1 MDTRV
6 VFMGSPDFSV
16 PILEELHKNYHVVG
30 VVTQPNRPSGRGRT
44 LTPPPVKQLADA
56 LNIPTIQPETLKDPI
71 ALDQLLAWQPDIIV
85 VAAFGQI
92 LRKNVLDLPKFG
104 CINVHASL
112 LPRWRGA
119 SPIQAAILEGDART
133 GVTIMKM
140 EAGLDS
146 GPIIIQRDVPLRNT
160 TTGGEL
166 SDQLSFLGA
175 QVLLEVLP
183 SFLNGLVAP
192 MRQDD
197 SLATFAPKLKKSDGL
212 LDPHQPA
219 IRLTRQVLAYNPWP
233 GAFYHLDNR
242 VIKVHKAH
250 VHDTYDCEI
259 GAHYIVNGLPAI
271 GTAQSL
277 LVMDLLQP
285 EGKKPMA
292 GDAFLLGSHTWL

>member
-192 MRQDD
+192 MWQDD